1 MVVMQMRAED
11 FVVGSL
17 KYTVNKDGK
26 SVTVARNGGEVEI
39 EDVEGGV
46 ASEPSVVTVAQD
58 VTVEGDLII
67 PAKVTNNGKEYSVT
81 SIGNSAFE
89 RCSGLTSVTIP
100 GSVTSIGDWA
110 FSDCSGLKEI
120 TISDGVTSIGNDAFF
135 RCSGLTSVTIP
146 RSVTSIGK
154 DAFEGCSGLKTIK
167 VEEGNTEYDSRGNC
181 NAIIMTAMNTL
192 IYGCKNTTIPGS
204 VTSIGDRA
212 FYDCSGL
219 SRVTIP
225 NGVTSIGDEAFRG
238 CSGLSRVTIPNGV
251 TSIGDE
257 AFRDCSGL
265 SRVTIPNGVTSIG
278 DEVFRGCSG
287 LKSIKVEGGN
297 TKYDSRGN
305 CNAIIET
312 ATSTL
317 MYGCKN
323 TTIPGSVTSIGKS
336 AFLGCSGLKSMTIP
350 GSVTSIGA
358 WAFHL
363 CSGLT
368 SVTIPNGVTSI
379 EWGAFMGCSG
389 LKSVT
394 SYSKVPAKCYDF
406 SRLTI
411 SIPEGTTEVYKE
423 KWGASNEYVEMEM
436 GE

>member
-1 MVVMQMRAED
+1 MKQALVMVVCWLMVVMQMRAEE

-26 SVTVARNGGEVEI
+26 SVTVARNGGEEEI
-39 EDVEGGV
+39 EDVVGGV
-46 ASEPSVVTVAQD
+46 ASVPSVVTVAQD

-81 SIGNSAFE
+81 SICNSAFD

-110 FSDCSGLKEI
+110 FSNCSGLKEI

-154 DAFEGCSGLKTIK
+154 DAFERCSGLKTIK

-225 NGVTSIGDEAFRG
+225 NGVTSIGDE
-238 CSGLSRVTIPNGV
+238 
-251 TSIGDE
+251 
-257 AFRDCSGL
+257 
-265 SRVTIPNGVTSIG
+265 
-278 DEVFRGCSG
+278 VFRGCSG
-287 LKSIKVEGGN
+287 LKTIKVEGGN

-350 GSVTSIGA
+350 GSVTSIGD

-379 EWGAFMGCSG
+379 GWGAFMGCSG

-394 SYSKVPAKCYDF
+394 SYSKVPAKCHDF
-406 SRLTI
+406 RRLTI